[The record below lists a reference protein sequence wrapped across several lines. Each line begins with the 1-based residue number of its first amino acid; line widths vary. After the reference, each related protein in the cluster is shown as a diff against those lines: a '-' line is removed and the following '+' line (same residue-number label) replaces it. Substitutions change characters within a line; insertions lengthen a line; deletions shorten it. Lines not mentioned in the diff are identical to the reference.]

1 MSLGG
6 KILEFRKKLNITQE
20 QLAEQ
25 LSVTRQTISKWELNE
40 TTPDIKQAKELSKI
54 FKISLDELTEN
65 EVKDMLATRVRN
77 TEKLAGMLMKFL
89 KIAGVIIL
97 ILLIIDITTFI
108 TSLPSRVSTI
118 TSNNPKVD
126 GCILF
131 FILSF
136 ICNCV
141 KSRLSIP
148 TTCPSFLTPT

>member
-65 EVKDMLATRVRN
+65 EVKDILATRVRN

-108 TSLPSRVSTI
+108 I
-118 TSNNPKVD
+118 FM
-126 GCILF
+126 IL
-131 FILSF
+131 
-136 ICNCV
+136 
-141 KSRLSIP
+141 R
-148 TTCPSFLTPT
+148 